1 MHTGSCLCG
10 AVSFNVLTELQSPDA
25 CHCTTCRK
33 WSGHFFVSTDIVT
46 GALDLSGAD
55 KVTWY
60 QSSQKV
66 RRGFIPFAGA
76 RCFLIHF
83 FMIGPRSRWALSTPR
98 LGRLLAG
105 IFLCLKRQ
113 IIIRLKMGFHKIKP
127 KLQRNW
133 LREILRHAVLLQ
145 IFSVYLV

>member
-10 AVSFNVLTELQSPDA
+10 AVSFNVSTELQPPDA

-66 RRGFIPFAGA
+66 RREFCSVCGSTLFFDPLFHDWTAIAMGA
-76 RCFLIHF
+76 FDAPT
-83 FMIGPRSRWALSTPR
+83 GTA
-98 LGRLLAG
+98 LGRH
-105 IFLCLKRQ
+105 IFVSEKADYY
-113 IIIRLKMGFHKIKP
+113 KIKDGLP
-127 KLQRNW
+127 QN
-133 LREILRHAVLLQ
+133 Q
-145 IFSVYLV
+145 T

>member
-10 AVSFNVLTELQSPDA
+10 AVSFNVSTELQPPDA

-55 KVTWY
+55 KVTRY

-66 RRGFIPFAGA
+66 RWGFCSVCGST
-76 RCFLIHF
+76 LF
-83 FMIGPRSRWALSTPR
+83 FDPLFHDWTAIAMGLSTPR
-98 LGRLLAG
+98 PGRLLAG

-145 IFSVYLV
+145 MFSVYLV